1 MVFVDDAHLLDDG
14 SAALVHQLA
23 LTGAA
28 TVIATVRSGETSPDA
43 IAALWKEGPCER
55 IEVGALDASVIEE
68 LLTLV
73 LGAPSTGGLHE
84 LVDRCRGNPLFLRE
98 LVIEAVEAGTL
109 ENKLDIWCLR
119 GPLEPS
125 GRLGDLVALRLANLP
140 RLERVVLEL
149 LSIGGPLGRATLE
162 QLTDPG
168 SVAELERKGLVT
180 PRIDGRRAQLWLA
193 QPVFGDG
200 VRMRLSALREHAL
213 ARSRAEVVESTGARR
228 REDILLLASWRF
240 KGGGGSAELL
250 LAGATEARARRDY
263 QLTRQL
269 AGAAVVEG
277 GGFEARFLTA
287 EAANYLGQ
295 SDQAEHDLAA
305 LSADAVSDAERAR
318 VALLRFDNR
327 YFLTGSA
334 NFGLIEEVGRN
345 ITDPFWRDK
354 LLARRVHALS
364 MSGGPRQMA
373 EACSSLL
380 QRPWSASLAS
390 AYSGVG
396 HCLLRLGRFEE
407 ANKLLKAPPGR
418 GPVPAAD
425 APWEEWSLFVVRNRV
440 LTHAGHLHEAEE
452 VLVDAYD
459 QVAHYPEAEARAYVA
474 AELALLHLEQGRARS
489 AIRRADESRA
499 VYQQLGR
506 SLRAE
511 WSTLLKARA
520 LALAG
525 QADRAAGALAEYDLM
540 GLAVHEQGDPERME
554 ACGWVAAAGGDLTSR
569 SRSVRSGG

>member
-1 MVFVDDAHLLDDG
+1 MNPWPVVGRENELRQVTTAVLDQRGALVSGPAGVGKTTLATAGAEAARDRGMSVVQTVVTRSVRALPFGAFASFPSTDPARSCLSGDGHSELFGHYVRALVDGAAGRPLMVFVDDAHLLDDG

-73 LGAPSTGGLHE
+73 LGA
-84 LVDRCRGNPLFLRE
+84 LVDGGAPARAGRPLSRQPPVLAGASHRGGRSWDARE
-98 LVIEAVEAGTL
+98 QAGHLVPSV
-109 ENKLDIWCLR
+109 
-119 GPLEPS
+119 PLEPS

-277 GGFEARFLTA
+277 GGFRSQVP
-287 EAANYLGQ
+287 N
-295 SDQAEHDLAA
+295 
-305 LSADAVSDAERAR
+305 
-318 VALLRFDNR
+318 
-327 YFLTGSA
+327 
-334 NFGLIEEVGRN
+334 
-345 ITDPFWRDK
+345 
-354 LLARRVHALS
+354 
-364 MSGGPRQMA
+364 
-373 EACSSLL
+373 
-380 QRPWSASLAS
+380 
-390 AYSGVG
+390 
-396 HCLLRLGRFEE
+396 
-407 ANKLLKAPPGR
+407 GR
-418 GPVPAAD
+418 GRQLPGPVRP
-425 APWEEWSLFVVRNRV
+425 
-440 LTHAGHLHEAEE
+440 
-452 VLVDAYD
+452 
-459 QVAHYPEAEARAYVA
+459 
-474 AELALLHLEQGRARS
+474 GRARPGGPVRGRGQ
-489 AIRRADESRA
+489 RR
-499 VYQQLGR
+499 
-506 SLRAE
+506 
-511 WSTLLKARA
+511 
-520 LALAG
+520 
-525 QADRAAGALAEYDLM
+525 GA
-540 GLAVHEQGDPERME
+540 GLASPCSALTTATSSQ
-554 ACGWVAAAGGDLTSR
+554 AAPTLA
-569 SRSVRSGG
+569 